1 MTKVYTYIP
10 DHLIVYSS
18 IPIQIVTKDS
28 DGTVAA
34 PYDSLNHDTSDMSMA
49 STQLTPTNVRGTATE
64 FGTGTGTG
72 SASGTGSGSGFS
84 NNENTS
90 SERTPT
96 NSGQLDNNG
105 KFKLGSSNRWDAIPE
120 EDSCDSQINE
130 CFNLRSSAEAE
141 KRLETIRNDM
151 MANANIKFDELV
163 LDVEPVR

>member
-1 MTKVYTYIP
+1 MTKE
-10 DHLIVYSS
+10 
-18 IPIQIVTKDS
+18 S

-34 PYDSLNHDTSDMSMA
+34 PYDSLNHDSSDMSLA

-64 FGTGTGTG
+64 FGTG
-72 SASGTGSGSGFS
+72 SGTGFS

-96 NSGQLDNNG
+96 NSGHLDNNG
-105 KFKLGSSNRWDAIPE
+105 QFQLGSSNRWDAIPE

-130 CFNLRSSAEAE
+130 CFNLRSSAEAA

-151 MANANIKFDELV
+151 IAKANVQIDALT
-163 LDVEPVR
+163 LDVEPVRLSNIYLNIYLYIDLIFFSHCRMASI